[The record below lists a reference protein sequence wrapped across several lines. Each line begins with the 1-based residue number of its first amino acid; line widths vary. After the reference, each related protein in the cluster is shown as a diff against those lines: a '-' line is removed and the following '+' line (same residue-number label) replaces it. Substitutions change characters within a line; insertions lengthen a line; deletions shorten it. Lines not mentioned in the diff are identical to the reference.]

1 MSPHLKGKTIC
12 QSMSENSIQ
21 KQPNEKLMTQLVE
34 LHADKVPRLSDEHQ
48 TGGALTT
55 RAMKREVDE
64 EE

>member
-1 MSPHLKGKTIC
+1 
-12 QSMSENSIQ
+12 
-21 KQPNEKLMTQLVE
+21 MTQLVE